1 MAQDRQPERREPP
14 GHGSANRGRGRWGL
28 LPAWVAVVLVGLV
41 AVGSL
46 RGPLGSGR
54 GRPSYPAD
62 LIDSLLLLLFL
73 AMRGRGGA
81 GGGRRCGRAGTWPEP
96 GGGPGATGT

>member
-1 MAQDRQPERREPP
+1 M
-14 GHGSANRGRGRWGL
+14 
-28 LPAWVAVVLVGLV
+28 
-41 AVGSL
+41 GSL

-73 AMRGRGGA
+73 AMLAAAVLAVISLWPGRHLAGRGA
-81 GGGRRCGRAGTWPEP
+81 
-96 GGGPGATGT
+96 GPGAAGT